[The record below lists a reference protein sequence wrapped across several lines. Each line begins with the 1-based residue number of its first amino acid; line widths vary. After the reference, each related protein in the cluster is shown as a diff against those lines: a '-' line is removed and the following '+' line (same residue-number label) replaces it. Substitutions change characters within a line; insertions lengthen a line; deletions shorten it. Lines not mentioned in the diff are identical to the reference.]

1 MGRRATLKLMRL
13 FLRLPG
19 RSAVAGLPAL
29 ALLLL
34 GVAAGPAWA
43 AIRIEV
49 NGVDSE
55 LRRNVLALLSL
66 ERYKDR
72 DRIEPDAV
80 ARLYR
85 RVDGE
90 VRDALRP
97 YGYYA
102 PTVNSTLT
110 PTDNERNW
118 RVQIDIDP
126 GAPVLLD
133 TISVLVH
140 GAGAGD
146 AVFVRIAA
154 APSLRKGERL
164 EHAAYEKVKSD
175 LQLAAATYGYLDAR
189 LLRSEL
195 QVDPA
200 ARRASVYLELDTGER
215 YYFGVT
221 TIEQTAIRAT
231 QIRRYLR
238 YRDGEPYDE
247 IKRLRTQFALDDSQF
262 FSSVEVRPGT
272 PDRVAHV
279 VPISITATAARNGYS
294 FGAGYGTDTGARGTI
309 SWLNPRVNDRGHRLR
324 VQIQASQTTQN
335 INARYDIPFGD
346 PVLEKFSL
354 QFLDQTQKIAS
365 NVYTTEISPNPGF
378 TVSSSQIDTREV
390 SFTPSITVSTGR
402 WQRVLAVK
410 LTHDVT
416 SDAVDGRKL
425 DNLAV
430 PSITIAAI
438 PEGYLG
444 EDLFSRTLYAHL
456 DGSTNALG
464 AKSNFLRLD
473 VRTERVV
480 DLGALWHLLLR
491 GEVGVSAVKN
501 FDDLPAAYRF
511 FAGGDRSVR
520 GFGLDDLSPLRTV
533 EQTGIDA
540 TGTPYDRLVSERVG
554 GRQLL
559 TGTVEFERDLPHNL
573 GIAAFTDAGNA
584 FDRLGDPLALS
595 VGLGFRWR
603 LSVIT
608 VGIDVAKALRA
619 PGFDSLPGPRLHLNI
634 SPKL

>member
-1 MGRRATLKLMRL
+1 MGRTATLKMMRL
-13 FLRLPG
+13 LLRLTGLGSRAG
-19 RSAVAGLPAL
+19 RPAL

-34 GVAAGPAWA
+34 GAAAAPAWA

-102 PTVNSTLT
+102 PTITATLT
-110 PTDNERNW
+110 PVDNQRNW
-118 RVQIDIDP
+118 HVQINIAP
-126 GAPVLLD
+126 GEPVRLD
-133 TISVLVH
+133 TISVLVR

-146 AVFVRIAA
+146 PVFVRIAA

-175 LQLAAATYGYLDAR
+175 LQLAAGTYGYLDAR
-189 LLRSEL
+189 MLRNEL

-200 ARRASVYLELDTGER
+200 AHRASVFLELETGER
-215 YYFGVT
+215 YYFGAT

-238 YRDGEPYDE
+238 YHEGEPYDE

-262 FSSVEVRPGT
+262 FSSVEVQPGT
-272 PDRVAHV
+272 PDRVTRV
-279 VPISITATAARNGYS
+279 VPIRITATAARNGYS

-335 INARYDIPFGD
+335 INGRYDIPFGD

-365 NVYTTEISPNPGF
+365 NVYTRELTPNPGF

-390 SFTPSITVSTGR
+390 SFAPSITESTGR
-402 WQRVLAVK
+402 WQRVFAAK

-416 SDAVDGRKL
+416 SDAVDSRKL
-425 DNLAV
+425 DNLIV

-444 EDLFSRTLYAHL
+444 EDLFSRSLYAHL
-456 DGSTNALG
+456 DGSLSALG

-473 VRTERVV
+473 LRSERVIN
-480 DLGALWHLLLR
+480 LGSVWHLLLR

-501 FDDLPAAYRF
+501 FGDLPAAYRF

-533 EQTGIDA
+533 EQV
-540 TGTPYDRLVSERVG
+540 GTDSLGVPFDRFVSERVG
-554 GRQLL
+554 GRHLL

-573 GIAAFTDAGNA
+573 GIAAFTDCGNA

-595 VGLGFRWR
+595 VGVGFRWR

-619 PGFDSLPGPRLHLNI
+619 PGFDSLPGARLHLNI